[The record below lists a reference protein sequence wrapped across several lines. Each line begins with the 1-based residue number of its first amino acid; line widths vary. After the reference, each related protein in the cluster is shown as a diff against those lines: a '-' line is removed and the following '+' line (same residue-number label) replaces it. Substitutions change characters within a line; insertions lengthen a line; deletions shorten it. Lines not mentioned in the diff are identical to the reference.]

1 MSNKD
6 VQHSLNQ
13 LGASPALTE
22 DGVLGPISI
31 AAIKSFQT
39 AHGLT
44 PDGIAGPNTKTALYV
59 ALQPSATSGPIA
71 SGISDI
77 TSATSLATPPSDIT
91 ASFGFGNEFKH
102 HSLHKA
108 PSGKHDHHVGGHH
121 PEHHHKHHKKS
132 A

>member
-44 PDGIAGPNTKTALYV
+44 PDGRAGPNTKTALYV
-59 ALQPSATSGPIA
+59 ALQPS
-71 SGISDI
+71 
-77 TSATSLATPPSDIT
+77 ATPPSDIT

-121 PEHHHKHHKKS
+121 PEQHHKHHKKS